1 MYYKNPDNPTC
12 IDPFLINAPR
22 SFQSAC
28 VLGAG
33 LPDCY
38 LMNLTALKKGVK
50 NFQSRIIN
58 SRSYNNFSNENFK
71 CSLLNELI
79 QEDFINNERKIFPKN

>member
-22 SFQSAC
+22 NFQSAC

-33 LPDCY
+33 LSDCY

-50 NFQSRIIN
+50 NLQSRVIN
-58 SRSYNNFSNENFK
+58 SMSYNNLSNEKFK
-71 CSLLNELI
+71 RSLLNELI
-79 QEDFINNERKIFPKN
+79 KKYFINNERKIFPKN

>member
-33 LPDCY
+33 LSDCY

-50 NFQSRIIN
+50 NLQSRVIN
-58 SRSYNNFSNENFK
+58 SMSYNNLSNEKFK

-79 QEDFINNERKIFPKN
+79 KKYFINNERKIFPKN

>member
-33 LPDCY
+33 LSDCY

-50 NFQSRIIN
+50 NLQSRVIN
-58 SRSYNNFSNENFK
+58 SMSCNNLSNEKFK

-79 QEDFINNERKIFPKN
+79 KKDFINNERKIFPKN